1 MTEPTKHSQH
11 HRRRSLWSMVGLVV
25 ALAMVAAACAAE
37 DTGARDTAADASSTA
52 AAASGD
58 ASAAMAAAQGAQ
70 AGADAA
76 DARAGAAAAEA
87 SAATATADAAAAAAD
102 AASAAAAEAQ
112 AAAELAQA
120 TASGS
125 ADAIA
130 AAEAALADAQAA
142 AEAASAQAVAAQE
155 DAASAQQEAAA
166 AKAEAAAAQE
176 EAAAAQAEAAA
187 AQDEAASAQ
196 EEAASAQAQV
206 EEMEAAA
213 ADDGLRVALLLPGIK
228 NDNSFS
234 QAAAEGLLD
243 AVAADGNIA
252 EYQILEEI
260 IEPTDSLPALRGF
273 ASRGFDLIIGHG
285 IEYVDPIME
294 LYSEFPDVDFA
305 MTGGVLVE
313 GADPQENVVDW
324 LYNVQDMAYPNGII
338 AAHAIIGD
346 TIGIVGGPEFDFVK
360 VMHISFQQG
369 VASVNPEIQ
378 FLEGFAGDFVN
389 VQKAAEV
396 ATSLIDQGADLIYCS
411 GDGICIGAAQSA
423 SAAGVPILV
432 GFGSQEETAPDVYI
446 GATVIRLSELFQTYF
461 DTVRDGS
468 FGNAFYPGSLQNG
481 GIEVLPINTEATVET
496 AASLDE
502 LQQILDDFVASVE
515 SGEFQIPFPF

>member
-1 MTEPTKHSQH
+1 MIKPTDKNSR
-11 HRRRSLWSMVGLVV
+11 HRRWTARRSGGLLA
-25 ALAMVAAACAAE
+25 ALLAVSLVAAACAAE
-37 DTGARDTAADASSTA
+37 DSSDESA
-52 AAASGD
+52 AAL
-58 ASAAMAAAQGAQ
+58 AAAQA
-70 AGADAA
+70 AGADAGSA
-76 DARAGAAAAEA
+76 SSEA
-87 SAATATADAAAAAAD
+87 QAAAAAAD
-102 AASAAAAEAQ
+102 AAQAAADAAQ

-120 TASGS
+120 TAEGNE
-125 ADAIA
+125 AAVA
-130 AAEAALADAQAA
+130 AAEAQLADAQAA
-142 AEAASAQAVAAQE
+142 AESARDQ
-155 DAASAQQEAAA
+155 
-166 AKAEAAAAQE
+166 
-176 EAAAAQAEAAA
+176 AAAAQAEA
-187 AQDEAASAQ
+187 DEAR
-196 EEAASAQAQV
+196 
-206 EEMEAAA
+206 EAAA
-213 ADDGLRVALLLPGIK
+213 AAAEAAAAAPAPEPPPPPEPAPAPAGDEGLRVALLLPGIK

-260 IEPTDSLPALRGF
+260 IEPTDSLPAIRGF

-294 LYSEFPDVDFA
+294 LHSEFPDVDFA

-313 GADPQENVVDW
+313 GADPKDNVVDW
-324 LYNVQDMAYPNGII
+324 LYNVQDMAYPNGIV
-338 AAHAIIGD
+338 AANAIIGD

-369 VASVNPEIQ
+369 VASVNPDIQ

-396 ATSLIDQGADLIYCS
+396 AKSLIDQGADMIYCS

-432 GFGSQEETAPDVYI
+432 GFGSQYETAPDVYI

-461 DTVRDGS
+461 DTVRDGT

-481 GIEVLPINTEATVET
+481 GIEVLPINADATVDT
-496 AASLDE
+496 AVPLSE
-502 LQQILDDFVASVE
+502 LQAILEDFVASVE
-515 SGEFQIPFPF
+515 SGEFVIPFPF

>member
-1 MTEPTKHSQH
+1 MNGSNGRPTDT
-11 HRRRSLWSMVGLVV
+11 RRRPWRRPAGLLMAVV
-25 ALAMVAAACAAE
+25 AVTLLAAACASESGSE
-37 DTGARDTAADASSTA
+37 DADAA
-52 AAASGD
+52 L
-58 ASAAMAAAQGAQ
+58 AAAQGASSS
-70 AGADAA
+70 AGT
-76 DARAGAAAAEA
+76 A
-87 SAATATADAAAAAAD
+87 S
-102 AASAAAAEAQ
+102 AEAQ
-112 AAAELAQA
+112 AAAAAAEAAQAAAEAAQAAAGLAQA
-120 TASGS
+120 TAEGNE
-125 ADAIA
+125 AAVA
-130 AAEAALADAQAA
+130 AAEAQLADAQAA
-142 AEAASAQAVAAQE
+142 AEAASA
-155 DAASAQQEAAA
+155 D
-166 AKAEAAAAQE
+166 
-176 EAAAAQAEAAA
+176 AAAAQAEADEARAAATAAAEQAAAA
-187 AQDEAASAQ
+187 AQAAPAP
-196 EEAASAQAQV
+196 EPPPPPEPAPAP
-206 EEMEAAA
+206 
-213 ADDGLRVALLLPGIK
+213 ADDGGLRVALLVPGIK

-234 QAAAEGLLD
+234 QAGAEGLLA

-294 LYSEFPDVDFA
+294 LHAEFPDVDFA

-313 GADPQENVVDW
+313 GADPKDNVVDW
-324 LYNVQDMAYPNGII
+324 LYNVQDMAYPNGIL
-338 AAHAIIGD
+338 AANALIGD

-360 VMHISFQQG
+360 VMHISFQQA

-423 SAAGVPILV
+423 AAAGVPILV
-432 GFGSQEETAPDVYI
+432 GFGSQYETAPDVYI
-446 GATVIRLSELFQTYF
+446 GATVIRLSEQFQTYF

-481 GIEVLPINTEATVET
+481 GIEVLPINADATVET
-496 AASLDE
+496 AVSADE
-502 LQQILDDFVASVE
+502 LQAILDDFIASVE
-515 SGEFQIPFPF
+515 SGEFVIPFPF

>member
-1 MTEPTKHSQH
+1 MTRPTKHSEH
-11 HRRRSLWSMVGLVV
+11 PRRRPLWTMVGLLT
-25 ALAMVAAACAAE
+25 ALALVAAACAAE
-37 DTGARDTAADASSTA
+37 DTAARDTAATASADATTA
-52 AAASGD
+52 GSDAA
-58 ASAAMAAAQGAQ
+58 AAMAAAQGAQ
-70 AGADAA
+70 ADVDAA
-76 DARAGAAAAEA
+76 DARAGAAEAEA
-87 SAATATADAAAAAAD
+87 SAAGATAEAAAAAAD
-102 AASAAAAEAQ
+102 AAAAAAAEAQ

-130 AAEAALADAQAA
+130 DAEAALAEAQAA
-142 AEAASAQAVAAQE
+142 AEAASEQAAA
-155 DAASAQQEAAA
+155 ARQEAATA
-166 AKAEAAAAQE
+166 QADAAAAQE
-176 EAAAAQAEAAA
+176 EAAAAQAEAAR
-187 AQDEAASAQ
+187 AQ

-213 ADDGLRVALLLPGIK
+213 APTGGEGLRVALLLPGIK

-252 EYQILEEI
+252 EYQMLEEI
-260 IEPTDSLPALRGF
+260 IEPTDSLPAIRGF

-313 GADPQENVVDW
+313 GADPKDNVVDW
-324 LYNVQDMAYPNGII
+324 LYNVQDMAYPNGIV
-338 AAHAIIGD
+338 AANALIGD

-360 VMHISFQQG
+360 VMHLSFQQG
-369 VASVNPEIQ
+369 VASVNPDVQ

-396 ATSLIDQGADLIYCS
+396 AKSLIDQGADLIYCS

-423 SAAGVPILV
+423 SAAGIPILV
-432 GFGSQEETAPDVYI
+432 GFGSQYETAPDVYI

-461 DTVRDGS
+461 DTVRDGT

-481 GIEVLPINTEATVET
+481 GIEVLPINMDATVET
-496 AASLDE
+496 AKSLEE
-502 LQQILDDFVASVE
+502 LQQILDDFVGAVV
-515 SGEFQIPFPF
+515 SGELEIPFPF

>member
-1 MTEPTKHSQH
+1 MTRPTKHSQH
-11 HRRRSLWSMVGLVV
+11 HSRRPLWTTVGLLM
-25 ALAMVAAACAAE
+25 ALAMVAAACAGDDSSAE
-37 DTGARDTAADASSTA
+37 SA
-52 AAASGD
+52 AALS
-58 ASAAMAAAQGAQ
+58 AAQGAS
-70 AGADAA
+70 AGAGTAS
-76 DARAGAAAAEA
+76 AEA
-87 SAATATADAAAAAAD
+87 QAAAAAA
-102 AASAAAAEAQ
+102 SAAQAAADAAQ

-120 TASGS
+120 TAEGNEAAVAAAEAQLAEARAAAES
-125 ADAIA
+125 AREQASAAQAEADEARRA
-130 AAEAALADAQAA
+130 AAEAAEQ
-142 AEAASAQAVAAQE
+142 
-155 DAASAQQEAAA
+155 
-166 AKAEAAAAQE
+166 
-176 EAAAAQAEAAA
+176 AAAAQAAPAPEPPPPAEPAPA
-187 AQDEAASAQ
+187 PAG
-196 EEAASAQAQV
+196 
-206 EEMEAAA
+206 
-213 ADDGLRVALLLPGIK
+213 DDGLRVALLLPGIK

-243 AVAADGNIA
+243 AVEADGNIA
-252 EYQILEEI
+252 EFQMLEEI
-260 IEPTDSLPALRGF
+260 IEPTDSLPAIRGF

-313 GADPQENVVDW
+313 GADPQDNVVDW
-324 LYNVQDMAYPNGII
+324 LYNVQDMAYPNGIV
-338 AAHAIIGD
+338 AAHALIGD

-369 VASVNPEIQ
+369 VASVNPEVQ

-423 SAAGVPILV
+423 SAAGIPILV
-432 GFGSQEETAPDVYI
+432 GFGSQYETAPDVYL

-481 GIEVLPINTEATVET
+481 GIEVLPINMDATVET
-496 AASLDE
+496 ATSLE
-502 LQQILDDFVASVE
+502 EMQQILDDFVGAVVA
-515 SGEFQIPFPF
+515 GEIEIPFPF